1 QGKHVELRN
10 DLADL
15 DHVDPSMIDWFLPTD
30 LHHPRRLLLVRQAAV
45 WGELI
50 HQVGQMLA
58 KAGEQIIHTQAGVFA
73 QCVDGVAAE
82 RVRQIFWCDLVVR
95 PVADPGLCDMAMPA
109 LLEFFYDVREPAAE
123 HAASCG
129 SAEQTAQSTGKD
141 IAQAA
146 AGLCA
151 GT

>member
-1 QGKHVELRN
+1 GVG
-10 DLADL
+10 
-15 DHVDPSMIDWFLPTD
+15 
-30 LHHPRRLLLVRQAAV
+30 
-45 WGELI
+45 GELI
-50 HQVGQMLA
+50 HKGGQRLVR
-58 KAGEQIIHTQAGVFA
+58 AGERIVNTQAGVFA
-73 QCVDGVAAE
+73 EFGDGVAAE
-82 RVRQIFWCDLVVR
+82 RVRQIIWCDLVVR
-95 PVADPGLCDMAMPA
+95 TVADPGLCDMAMPA

-151 GT
+151 GTSWHAAWFATEQSAEDVPKSATGHAGPDR